1 MLPELLEAPAMI
13 MWSRDGEKTC
23 SDSRNI
29 IFYIGSFTW
38 CCKDFNRA
46 FHIYLCYVDN
56 IYIYTFLIGMQ
67 CHLFLM
73 GETAI
78 QSVYH
83 AVGFRDVCLCV
94 HSSSTVAFT

>member
-1 MLPELLEAPAMI
+1 MLI
-13 MWSRDGEKTC
+13 
-23 SDSRNI
+23 
-29 IFYIGSFTW
+29 
-38 CCKDFNRA
+38 
-46 FHIYLCYVDN
+46 
-56 IYIYTFLIGMQ
+56 IYIYTCLIGMQ

-94 HSSSTVAFT
+94 CTVPAQLLSLECTSTLDHRDRRS